1 MSVAERSQHVERER
15 AVPPMPGDP
24 AAVGPNSPG
33 RRIPT
38 PAEVIAA
45 AQTIEVPS
53 PRQVIEANA
62 RRAASGDLDESMVLN
77 MGPHH
82 PSTHGVLRLCVELS
96 GENVVQLAPDMGYL
110 HTGIEK
116 NMEAKAY
123 HKAVVLTDRTDYLG
137 PLINNLSYA
146 LAVEQLLDCEIPPRA
161 QVTRIIF
168 SELTR
173 INSYLVW
180 LGTHAL
186 DLAAMSVFLYAFRER
201 ELILDINEL
210 VSGARMMTSYIRP
223 GGLAYDLPQEFKP
236 TVQRFLDIMPGQ
248 IDEYEALLTENPI
261 WRERTIGVGVLR
273 PEEAVALGM
282 TGANLRATGVP
293 YDVRKAFPYSGYE
306 NYDFNVITGTNGD
319 TYDRYLVRMAE
330 MRESIKIAQQ
340 ALDNLPD
347 GPYATSDRKIWPP
360 PKSEITHSMESLI
373 HHFKLWTEGYKPP
386 VGDAYS
392 VVESGRGE
400 LGCYIVSDG
409 SNKPWRVHFRGPS
422 FISLQALPHM
432 AKGGLMADLVAM
444 IASLDPVLGEVDR

>member
-1 MSVAERSQHVERER
+1 MSVAQY
-15 AVPPMPGDP
+15 P
-24 AAVGPNSPG
+24 AAPLHAGVSAVDVDAGG
-33 RRIPT
+33 ARY
-38 PAEVIAA
+38 PAPADVIAA
-45 AQTIEVPS
+45 ARQIAVPS

-62 RRAASGDLDESMVLN
+62 RRARSGTLDESMVLN
-77 MGPHH
+77 MGPQH
-82 PSTHGVLRLCVELS
+82 PSTHGVLRLVVELE
-96 GENVVQLAPDMGYL
+96 GETVLQVAPDVGFL

-116 NMEAKAY
+116 TIESKAY

-137 PLINNLSYA
+137 PIINNFVYA
-146 LAVEQLLDCEIPPRA
+146 LAVEQLLDCPIPPRA
-161 QVTRIIF
+161 QVTRVLL

-201 ELILDINEL
+201 EMLLDIFEL
-210 VSGARMMTSYIRP
+210 TSGARMMTSYIRP
-223 GGLAYDLPQEFKP
+223 GGLAFDLPAEFKE
-236 TVQRFLDIMPGQ
+236 TVQHFLNIMPGR

-261 WRERTIGVGVLR
+261 WKERTIGVGVLNAA
-273 PEEAVALGM
+273 EALALGI

-306 NYDFNVITGTNGD
+306 NYDFKVITAQNGD
-319 TYDRYLVRMAE
+319 TYDRYLVRIAE
-330 MRESIKIAQQ
+330 MREAVRIAQQ

-360 PKSEITHSMESLI
+360 PKEEITYSMESLI

-386 VGDAYS
+386 VGDAY
-392 VVESGRGE
+392 VAVESGRGE

-409 SNKPWRVHFRGPS
+409 SNKPWRCHFRAPS
-422 FISLQALPHM
+422 FINLQALPHM
-432 AKGGLMADLVAM
+432 AKNTLIADLVAS